1 MQKTT
6 QMLLQLLLKVHW
18 DFKTF
23 IQLGTEAG
31 GGGGG
36 GDIVP
41 EPE

>member
-1 MQKTT
+1 MQKTP

-31 GGGGG
+31 KKKN
-36 GDIVP
+36 DIFP
-41 EPE
+41 GPQ